1 MTVLMRAQGTQSAQV
16 VVLLLLIAS
25 QRVPAVSAR

>member
-1 MTVLMRAQGTQSAQV
+1 MTVLTRSLATQSAQG

-25 QRVPAVSAR
+25 HRVPAVSAR